1 MGCRLKAERG
11 NEKITA
17 RRIQKSECLDI
28 FDRIYKINRIDEK
41 RRRPDEF
48 DNEDSG
54 FHQKIL

>member
-1 MGCRLKAERG
+1 
-11 NEKITA
+11 
-17 RRIQKSECLDI
+17 LDV

-48 DNEDSG
+48 DNEDGG